1 MSINKISFQKQE
13 QALIDFLN
21 KTCGSYED
29 RVDIDSKSISEWH
42 SIFRSLIKP
51 FGFEIIEI
59 EDRSRK
65 EDDTIVAI
73 TKAMRQ
79 LKRIGKRASVSSI
92 SKIVRMNRY
101 RCRQLMVKYGMF
113 DTDTKQIKNI
123 LDDWQDMPEW

>member
-1 MSINKISFQKQE
+1 MNKE
-13 QALIDFLN
+13 QALIGFLN

-29 RVDIDSKSISEWH
+29 RVSVKKNSSAEWKQ
-42 SIFRSLIKP
+42 IFRSLVKP
-51 FGFEIIEI
+51 FGFEIVEL

-65 EDDTIVAI
+65 ENDTIVAI
-73 TKAMRQ
+73 TKAIRQ
-79 LKRIGKRASVSSI
+79 LKRINKRVSVASV
-92 SKIVRMNRY
+92 SKIVRMNRM